1 MQEDQADGCAESGS
15 AAARAVRSRRRGAVV
30 TSEAGGRPRRGG
42 AEESAAAAKRPGGGE
57 GDGAESAESAVEGPE
72 RPLPEAVRARV
83 VEYGSEVLGGMRLSD
98 LPPVLRRVAK
108 FEPRRRARLAGP
120 QIAAQLE
127 ADAGFRGQV
136 AERVEQVWPEL
147 VGELRRGVVPPA
159 ADPVAVAAAAYLLR
173 PEGWR
178 AVVDRVREE
187 LDRQET
193 AKEVDDAAGTIAD
206 LRRRLEEAKSGQR
219 EELARLRS
227 ELKDQRSTIA
237 DLRRRLHTERERAKE
252 AMNEA
257 EQAIAEAA
265 DRSATTTGQVNA
277 VEAENRR
284 LRNRLAAAE
293 AQVENARRAARAGR
307 SADEARLR
315 VLLDVLLEASHGLRR
330 ELALPSSIESPA
342 DLVAEQHSA
351 GAASVPGQG
360 LPDDDPGLVDE
371 LLSLPRMHVLVD
383 GYNVTKTGYGTLPL
397 ADQRSRLLSSLE
409 GLASRAKT
417 EITCVFDG
425 ADVSTPPVLSA
436 TRRVRLLFSEPDET
450 ADELIIRLVRAEPRG
465 RPLAVVTSDQEIV
478 AAVRREGARTV
489 ASSLL
494 LRRLGG

>member
-1 MQEDQADGCAESGS
+1 MS
-15 AAARAVRSRRRGAVV
+15 
-30 TSEAGGRPRRGG
+30 SEAAGQRGPG
-42 AEESAAAAKRPGGGE
+42 DAAAAAGETGGPDSPDSLDNPDSPDRPDDGQSD
-57 GDGAESAESAVEGPE
+57 GDGTQ
-72 RPLPEAVRARV
+72 RPLPDAVRTRII
-83 VEYGSEVLGGMRLSD
+83 EYGSEVLGGMRAAN

-127 ADAGFRGQV
+127 SDADFRARVG
-136 AERVEQVWPEL
+136 ERVEQVWPEL
-147 VGELRRGVVPPA
+147 AEELRRGVVPPA

-173 PEGWR
+173 PDGWR
-178 AVVDRVREE
+178 RIVDRVREE
-187 LDRQET
+187 LDRQES
-193 AKEVDDAAGTIAD
+193 AKEAGDAAETIAE
-206 LRRRLEEAKSGQR
+206 LRRQLEEARNSRR
-219 EELARLRS
+219 EELSRLRS
-227 ELKDQRSTIA
+227 ELKDHRSTIA

-252 AMNEA
+252 AVSEA
-257 EQAIAEAA
+257 EQAVAEAA
-265 DRSATTTGQVNA
+265 DRDATTTGQVNA

-293 AQVENARRAARAGR
+293 TQVENARRAARAGR

-315 VLLDVLLEASHGLRR
+315 VLLDVLLEAAHGLRR
-330 ELALPSSIESPA
+330 ELALPTSIESPA
-342 DLVAEQHSA
+342 DLVAEQRPA
-351 GAASVPGQG
+351 EEAAAVPGRG

-371 LLSLPRMHVLVD
+371 LLGLPRMHLLVD

-409 GLASRAKT
+409 GLASRTKA

-425 ADVSTPPVLSA
+425 ADVGTPPVLSA
-436 TRRVRLLFSEPDET
+436 TRRVRLLFSAPEET

-489 ASSLL
+489 SSALL

>member
-1 MQEDQADGCAESGS
+1 MTSQAGGSPEPGGPADEPAGRACGGESGS
-15 AAARAVRSRRRGAVV
+15 G
-30 TSEAGGRPRRGG
+30 
-42 AEESAAAAKRPGGGE
+42 GGGE
-57 GDGAESAESAVEGPE
+57 DLP

-83 VEYGSEVLGGMRLSD
+83 VEYGSDVLGGMRMAD

-127 ADAGFRGQV
+127 SDAGFRAQV

-147 VGELRRGVVPPA
+147 AGELRRGVVPPA

-178 AVVDRVREE
+178 DVVERVRGE
-187 LDRQET
+187 LDRRES
-193 AKEVDDAAGTIAD
+193 AKEADEAADTIAD
-206 LRRRLEEAKSGQR
+206 LRRRLEEVKNDQR
-219 EELARLRS
+219 EELARLRA

-237 DLRRRLHTERERAKE
+237 DLRRRLHTERERARE
-252 AMNEA
+252 AASEA
-257 EQAIAEAA
+257 EQAIAEAEE
-265 DRSATTTGQVNA
+265 RTATTTGQVNA

-284 LRNRLAAAE
+284 LRHRLSAAE
-293 AQVENARRAARAGR
+293 TQVENARRAARAGR

-315 VLLDVLLEASHGLRR
+315 VLLDVLLEAAHGLRR

-342 DLVAEQHSA
+342 DLVAEQPA
-351 GAASVPGQG
+351 DQDAPVPGQG

-371 LLSLPRMHVLVD
+371 LLRLPRMHLLVD

-409 GLASRAKT
+409 GLASRTKA

-425 ADVSTPPVLSA
+425 ADVGTPPVLSA

-450 ADELIIRLVRAEPRG
+450 ADELIVRLVRAEPRG
-465 RPLAVVTSDQEIV
+465 RPLAVVTSDREIV
-478 AAVRREGARTV
+478 TAVRREGARTV
-489 ASSLL
+489 SSALL
-494 LRRLGG
+494 LRRLGGA